1 MFCRYLSIVGAM
13 RNKAPRYIFGSNRNK
28 AKIGGHLKL
37 QRNKHKLPSCH
48 GSSGEGKLSSGEF
61 MKTIIDESSALLR
74 FCTDGRGEDASSGD
88 VSMPPG
94 EKGYLFQL
102 RTWLFLGLVYK
113 SFPRAMLLFR
123 RAIVADQIFFISLIL
138 FHLLGVGFGRYFCS
152 LNSIHLI
159 FVVD

>member
-1 MFCRYLSIVGAM
+1 
-13 RNKAPRYIFGSNRNK
+13 
-28 AKIGGHLKL
+28 
-37 QRNKHKLPSCH
+37 
-48 GSSGEGKLSSGEF
+48 

-113 SFPRAMLLFR
+113 SCRPEMLLFCW
-123 RAIVADQIFFISLIL
+123 AMAADQIFFIYFIL
-138 FHLLGVGFGRYFCS
+138 FHLLGVGFGRDFCS